1 MKIELHALLLASGVF
16 FVGAQASANQTA
28 AIKVAT
34 LQTQP
39 TVSRDTGTSIS
50 INEQCLALSQNW
62 NQANQSIL
70 GACLRQ
76 PGISI
81 ELKQKLERLAQASTA
96 SQPQIIA
103 QVDPLTLESLQRQIN
118 ALKDQINLLESVANT
133 SAAVAKQ
140 REQQLEQTVES
151 LTAEVES
158 LRDEVGSVE
167 PSIAST
173 DSLSSTTPPPFK
185 PTISFG
191 GSANLLYGGIDGE
204 EDSAGRFH
212 WKQDISKANQDF
224 DNQSFSETPLHVT
237 GATNRAGGK
246 AYRYYFSGQS
256 EDTFPPNGL
265 KSVNEKQARAYAM
278 SSSWTGGKV
287 RLSTIQNG
295 GDLIISDKDDPNYNK
310 TDPRSLD
317 YGANQ
322 IIVDFKGTPV
332 IPNVGLGGL
341 KNPADTGKSVKA
353 DDFKINNLGNEFTLN
368 GISLSRNDVQ
378 NLIDLGNASR
388 RVKGVKNNMDI
399 DYLVGSGETISTI
412 AFKYGTTS
420 SKLLA
425 KNPGLGQKVSS
436 ADVLKQGIELKVP
449 TNLKR
454 KLTIGDNLVS
464 PGGLVDNKATYDD
477 LLNLAVAEYGS
488 LTDKQRNKIENT
500 AQRFISGLAKSEP
513 GTDPTKINNNFMRAY
528 TFNHDVKL
536 NLSASLWGDD
546 MLRIT
551 LRHRNYLP
559 YGDRANFPAANLAFG
574 FGGIDNSELTFDR
587 LWWKLPVSDT
597 SSFWVGTRLKDYHFL
612 PVRYGTFYPVEQQ
625 NYFFATSAGMHDYVG
640 SGVGF
645 TANNL
650 VDNFLGGSLSFG
662 TGYLANSRDAINP
675 VTNAYQEKG
684 FIGRD
689 TRFRVPVQLGY
700 NSDDGNVIASINY
713 IFGSGDTLN
722 SFVGTTLSKDPFFYD
737 TDQFSQLGLSFGWQ
751 FAENVSLNAAY
762 NEVWYNARYDTSV
775 LGVQMVEEGDT
786 ARARSWMAAL
796 LFDDILFENS
806 KIGLAVGNVPHVY
819 ENSSAWGTDDAPL
832 AFETWL
838 NWDVSDYI
846 SVQPGVFFL
855 TNSDGLDDGGTD
867 WGMTFRTYLKF

>member
-1 MKIELHALLLASGVF
+1 
-16 FVGAQASANQTA
+16 
-28 AIKVAT
+28 
-34 LQTQP
+34 
-39 TVSRDTGTSIS
+39 
-50 INEQCLALSQNW
+50 
-62 NQANQSIL
+62 
-70 GACLRQ
+70 
-76 PGISI
+76 
-81 ELKQKLERLAQASTA
+81 
-96 SQPQIIA
+96 
-103 QVDPLTLESLQRQIN
+103 
-118 ALKDQINLLESVANT
+118 
-133 SAAVAKQ
+133 
-140 REQQLEQTVES
+140 
-151 LTAEVES
+151 
-158 LRDEVGSVE
+158 
-167 PSIAST
+167 
-173 DSLSSTTPPPFK
+173 
-185 PTISFG
+185 
-191 GSANLLYGGIDGE
+191 
-204 EDSAGRFH
+204 
-212 WKQDISKANQDF
+212 
-224 DNQSFSETPLHVT
+224 
-237 GATNRAGGK
+237 
-246 AYRYYFSGQS
+246 
-256 EDTFPPNGL
+256 
-265 KSVNEKQARAYAM
+265 
-278 SSSWTGGKV
+278 
-287 RLSTIQNG
+287 
-295 GDLIISDKDDPNYNK
+295 
-310 TDPRSLD
+310 
-317 YGANQ
+317 
-322 IIVDFKGTPV
+322 
-332 IPNVGLGGL
+332 
-341 KNPADTGKSVKA
+341 
-353 DDFKINNLGNEFTLN
+353 
-368 GISLSRNDVQ
+368 
-378 NLIDLGNASR
+378 
-388 RVKGVKNNMDI
+388 
-399 DYLVGSGETISTI
+399 
-412 AFKYGTTS
+412 
-420 SKLLA
+420 
-425 KNPGLGQKVSS
+425 
-436 ADVLKQGIELKVP
+436 
-449 TNLKR
+449 
-454 KLTIGDNLVS
+454 
-464 PGGLVDNKATYDD
+464 
-477 LLNLAVAEYGS
+477 
-488 LTDKQRNKIENT
+488 
-500 AQRFISGLAKSEP
+500 
-513 GTDPTKINNNFMRAY
+513 MRAY

-846 SVQPGVFFL
+846 SVQPGVFLL

-867 WGMTFRTYLKF
+867 WGMTLRTYLKF